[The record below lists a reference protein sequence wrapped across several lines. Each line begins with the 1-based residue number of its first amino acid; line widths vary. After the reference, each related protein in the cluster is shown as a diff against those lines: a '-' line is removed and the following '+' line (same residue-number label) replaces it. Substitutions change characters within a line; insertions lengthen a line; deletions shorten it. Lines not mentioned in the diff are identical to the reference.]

1 MDREL
6 MQDLVKWKNSP
17 RRKPLILQGARQVG
31 KTWLM
36 KEFGRRFYK
45 HTAYVNLDN
54 NPRMQKVFE
63 QDFDIDRILLSI
75 NAETHVEITP
85 ETLIILD
92 EVQESPMAISS
103 LKYFCENA
111 PQYSVITA
119 GSLLGIALH
128 KGISYPVGKV
138 NTLQLHPLSFYEFL
152 NATGDEGLANLLE
165 QGDWPTISA
174 FHDRFEF
181 ALKNYYFV
189 GGMPECVEIFTE
201 TKDYG
206 MVRSSQND
214 LLSLYEADFGKHI
227 PTKDFALARLI
238 WHAIPGQLAKENKKF
253 FFGQVKKNSRAKD
266 FEQACQWLLDCGLI
280 TRVPRITKPAVPMS
294 AYIEENVYK
303 LFFLDI
309 GLLTAISSLDARSIL
324 EGNRLFT
331 EFKGG
336 LTEQYVCQQLISD
349 SSYKPY
355 YFTSENDRY
364 EMDSMIQIEN
374 EVTPIEV
381 KAEVN
386 LKSKSLRA
394 YYDKYHPNKC
404 IRISMDDYIDQ
415 DWLVNIPLFAMH
427 TALTHKAPG
436 FSPRAQAPAPGAKL

>member
-165 QGDWPTISA
+165 QGDWPTISTIV
-174 FHDRFEF
+174 
-181 ALKNYYFV
+181 L
-189 GGMPECVEIFTE
+189 
-201 TKDYG
+201 
-206 MVRSSQND
+206 
-214 LLSLYEADFGKHI
+214 
-227 PTKDFALARLI
+227 
-238 WHAIPGQLAKENKKF
+238 
-253 FFGQVKKNSRAKD
+253 
-266 FEQACQWLLDCGLI
+266 
-280 TRVPRITKPAVPMS
+280 
-294 AYIEENVYK
+294 
-303 LFFLDI
+303 
-309 GLLTAISSLDARSIL
+309 
-324 EGNRLFT
+324 
-331 EFKGG
+331 
-336 LTEQYVCQQLISD
+336 
-349 SSYKPY
+349 
-355 YFTSENDRY
+355 
-364 EMDSMIQIEN
+364 
-374 EVTPIEV
+374 
-381 KAEVN
+381 N
-386 LKSKSLRA
+386 LR
-394 YYDKYHPNKC
+394 
-404 IRISMDDYIDQ
+404 
-415 DWLVNIPLFAMH
+415 
-427 TALTHKAPG
+427 
-436 FSPRAQAPAPGAKL
+436 

>member
-253 FFGQVKKNSRAKD
+253 QYSVVKKGGRAS
-266 FEQACQWLLDCGLI
+266 QYLGCIQWLEDAGIAQRCYNTTITELPLDGNAI
-280 TRVPRITKPAVPMS
+280 TDCF
-294 AYIEENVYK
+294 K
-303 LFFLDI
+303 LYTTDI
-309 GLLTAISSLDARSIL
+309 GLLMAMLDYGTQADILKGNLLGYKGAIFENLMADFLCKSGQRLYYFHKESGLELDFLVR
-324 EGNRLFT
+324 
-331 EFKGG
+331 FKG
-336 LTEQYVCQQLISD
+336 ECV
-349 SSYKPY
+349 
-355 YFTSENDRY
+355 
-364 EMDSMIQIEN
+364 
-374 EVTPIEV
+374 VIEV
-381 KAEVN
+381 KSKTGKAKSMNTILKNKAIYHVN
-386 LKSKSLRA
+386 NAIKLGQYNVGRDGDVLTVPL
-394 YYDKYHPNKC
+394 YMGFLIQDKLTDV
-404 IRISMDDYIDQ
+404 I
-415 DWLVNIPLFAMH
+415 IPDVDL
-427 TALTHKAPG
+427 TAAIV
-436 FSPRAQAPAPGAKL
+436 